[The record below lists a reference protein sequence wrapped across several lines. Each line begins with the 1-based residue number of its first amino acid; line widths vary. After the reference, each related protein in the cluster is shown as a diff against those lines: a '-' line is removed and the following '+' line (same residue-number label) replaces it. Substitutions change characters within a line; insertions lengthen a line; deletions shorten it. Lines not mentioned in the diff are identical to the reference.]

1 MPGLGETLKERR
13 RELGLSLAQAES
25 DTRIRGRW
33 LQLLEDGQ
41 YDALPDPGYV
51 RGYVTSYA
59 KYLELDPQAMLS
71 MYHAETGKGR
81 FHRIAPPE
89 EAIRPRSEIHL
100 VPWRTALV
108 AFGVIALIA
117 LVVWGIVTFTRGE
130 QTPPP
135 IQTPPAASDAQAG
148 SANQSAQPSD
158 SPAAAVKPISAPPFT
173 LRVKVASDG
182 ASWVRVTVDGKTA
195 YEGTLAGG
203 QSKEFQVTKVA
214 VVRIGKP
221 SAVTVTKD
229 GDPVTIK
236 NSGGFGL
243 ATVKTDSPQ

>member
-13 RELGLSLAQAES
+13 RELGLSLSQAED
-25 DTRIRGRW
+25 DTRIRRRW
-33 LQLLEDGQ
+33 LELLEAGE
-41 YDALPDPGYV
+41 YEALPDPGYV

-81 FHRIAPPE
+81 FHRIAPPD
-89 EAIRPRSEIHL
+89 EAIRPRHEVHI

-117 LVVWGIVTFTRGE
+117 LVVWGVVTFTRGE

-148 SANQSAQPSD
+148 AENQSAQPSD

-173 LRVKVASDG
+173 LRVKVSNDG
-182 ASWVRVTVDGKTA
+182 ASWVKVTVDGKTA
-195 YEGTLAGG
+195 YEGTLTGG
-203 QSKEFQVTKVA
+203 QSKEFQVTKAA
-214 VVRIGKP
+214 VVKIGKP
-221 SAVTVTKD
+221 SATTVTKD
-229 GDPVTIK
+229 GEPVAVK

-243 ATVKTDSPQ
+243 ATVKAENPQ